1 MRNRLTVLNPMNTN
15 VTGFRCF
22 SKIFT
27 FLCSDESSLSIGRV
41 KIGISN
47 HSSRFVGTLVCLL
60 AYRGRV
66 ANDMW
71 TAKLKSNEIFTV
83 QR

>member
-1 MRNRLTVLNPMNTN
+1 MNIN
-15 VTGFRCF
+15 VTGFRWF
-22 SKIFT
+22 SKMFT
-27 FLCSDESSLSIGRV
+27 FLCSDESSLGIGRV
-41 KIGISN
+41 KTGISN
-47 HSSRFVGTLVCLL
+47 HGSRFVGTLVCLF

-66 ANDMW
+66 ANGMW